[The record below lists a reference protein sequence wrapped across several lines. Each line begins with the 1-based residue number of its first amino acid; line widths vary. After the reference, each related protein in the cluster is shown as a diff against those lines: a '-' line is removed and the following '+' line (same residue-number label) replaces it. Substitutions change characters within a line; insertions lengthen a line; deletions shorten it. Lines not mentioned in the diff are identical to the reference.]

1 MKTLYLVRHA
11 KSSWDYPA
19 LDDIDRPLSKRGKK
33 NAPEMGERLVARNI
47 LPEILVS
54 SPAKRAIST
63 ARRIADE
70 IGFPR
75 EAIVSE
81 DRLYLASVEDI
92 VDVVRR
98 TGNEVNSLMI
108 FGHNPG
114 FTDTANTLCGSDI
127 YNIPTC
133 GIAAIR
139 FDTDDW
145 QSVQPGEG
153 QLLFFDFPKKED

>member
-153 QLLFFDFPKKED
+153 QLLFFDFPRKED